1 MTCCIEDVTFIGFKC
16 KYADEDKIPHKSWI
30 NITAE
35 VHVEF
40 AREYKG
46 KGPGYFIRYPSN
58 RQKNRKM
65 SWYISRKPD
74 MFCMCKLGRIIAA
87 GHTWRCEQ

>member
-1 MTCCIEDVTFIGFKC
+1 MPGRFAMTCCIEDVTFIGFKC

-40 AREYKG
+40 AREYREKTG
-46 KGPGYFIRYPSN
+46 TLSGIHRTG
-58 RQKNRKM
+58 RKT
-65 SWYISRKPD
+65 
-74 MFCMCKLGRIIAA
+74 GR
-87 GHTWRCEQ
+87 